1 VLGLISIVFNT
12 EAYSSKFILIT
23 INLSAFSSSSAPSA
37 TFYMSESPLLILV
50 DGHSLAYRSYFA
62 YAKGKD
68 GGLKTSAGI
77 PTSICFGFVKA
88 LVEIINSQKPSSMA
102 IAFDLRQPT
111 FRHEADDNYKADRVE
126 TPEDFIID
134 IQNLY
139 GLLTALNLPTVTAP
153 GYEADDVLGTLAA
166 RASREGYQVKILSGD
181 KDMFQLVNDLDQVS
195 VLYLSS
201 AYAKSGQP
209 GVTEMNE
216 AAVIAKMEITATQI
230 VDYKALCGDKSDSI
244 PGVRGIGDKTAVKLL
259 TQYHDL
265 ESIYAAVDEIPGATG
280 KRLNVGKEDAYHS
293 QYLARIIT
301 DVPLLVELKETKLTG
316 FDFQQV
322 QPLLQTL
329 ELHRFSKD
337 IEKLQEIFGGAAVPP
352 QIGSDSQ
359 EAVSSIITNSD
370 SEDLWF
376 FSAEDTEQY
385 QLSRKCP
392 IRSQIIDTE
401 AKLQA
406 LIANLKQYQDP
417 KHPVA
422 WDTETT
428 DLEPRNAKLVGIG
441 CCWGAEPD
449 SIAYIP
455 IGHTHGDNLDLE
467 LVLNNLRSI
476 LESAEYPKVL
486 QNAKFDRLVFKNQGI
501 NLAGVVFDT
510 MLASY
515 VLNPD
520 SSHNLTDLSSRYL
533 GIVPQSYSELVPK
546 GQSIADLNIHT
557 VAEYCGMDVW
567 GTYRLHHILKAELAE
582 SPRLLTL
589 LQDIE
594 QPLEPI
600 LAAMEDRGIRIDAE
614 YLDTLSD
621 VLAKDLA
628 KIEEQTYALAGEKF
642 NLGSPKQLAQ
652 ILFEKL
658 GLDTKNIRQTKSG
671 YSTDVNTLEKLQ
683 GKHEVV
689 DLILQHRTFSKLK
702 STYVDALPLLIHP
715 QTGRVHTD
723 FNQAVTSTGR
733 LSSSNPN
740 LQNIPIRTEFS
751 RQIRRAF
758 IPAEGCLLAAAD
770 YSQIELRIL
779 AHLSQEPVLITAYK
793 QNQDIHTVTA
803 QLLFEND
810 PVTSEQRRLGKII
823 NFGVIYGMGAA
834 KFGREVGIKASEGK
848 IFIEKF
854 YQRYP
859 GIFDYLERVKRE
871 AIALGYVETVCGR
884 RRYFKFE
891 SGRLRGLK
899 GSDPNE
905 INLDDLGNLGQIDAG
920 HLRAAA
926 NAPIQGSSADIIKLA
941 MIQVEK
947 LLENYQAKM
956 LLQVHD
962 ELVLEIPLDEWEGL
976 KPKIQTTMQ
985 NAIDLS
991 VPMVAEIGSGKN
1003 WMEAK

>member
-1 VLGLISIVFNT
+1 
-12 EAYSSKFILIT
+12 
-23 INLSAFSSSSAPSA
+23 
-37 TFYMSESPLLILV
+37 MSPTPLLILV
-50 DGHSLAYRSYFA
+50 DGHSLAYRSYYA
-62 YAKGKD
+62 YAKSKS
-68 GGLKTSAGI
+68 GGLMTSAGV

-88 LVEIINSQKPSSMA
+88 LVEIINSQKPDSMA

-126 TPEDFIID
+126 TPEDFTID

-139 GLLTALNLPTVTAP
+139 LLLTALNLPTITAP
-153 GYEADDVLGTLAA
+153 GYEADDILGTLAGRGS
-166 RASREGYQVKILSGD
+166 RAGYQVKILSGD
-181 KDMFQLVNDLDQVS
+181 KDMFQLVNDRDRVS

-201 AYAKSGQP
+201 AYSPGGQP
-209 GVTEMNE
+209 GTTEMNE
-216 AAVIAKMEITATQI
+216 QGVIDKMGVRANQI
-230 VDYKALCGDKSDSI
+230 IDYKALCGDKSDSI

-259 TQYHDL
+259 TEYQDL
-265 ESIYAAVDEIPGATG
+265 KTVYDRVDEILGATG
-280 KRLNVGKEDAYHS
+280 KKLVAGKEDADHS

-301 DVPLLVELKETKLTG
+301 DVPLELELQETKLTG
-316 FDFQQV
+316 FDFGQV

-329 ELHRFSKD
+329 ELHRFNKD
-337 IEKLQEIFGGAAVPP
+337 IEKLHEAFGGVTLPETKH
-352 QIGSDSQ
+352 DSQ
-359 EAVSSIITNSD
+359 EPVSLVTPD
-370 SEDLWF
+370 DESEELWF
-376 FSAEDTEQY
+376 FSAADTEKF
-385 QLSRKCP
+385 QLSRVCLIQP
-392 IRSQIIDTE
+392 QIIDSL

-406 LIANLKQYQDP
+406 LIITLGQHLDP
-417 KHPVA
+417 EHPVS

-428 DLEPRNAKLVGIG
+428 DLEPRNAELVGIG
-441 CCWGAEPD
+441 CCWGEETD
-449 SIAYIP
+449 SMAYIP
-455 IGHTHGDNLDLE
+455 IGHKSGDNLELE
-467 LVLNNLRSI
+467 LVLESLRSI
-476 LESAEYPKVL
+476 LEDSTYPKVL

-501 NLAGVVFDT
+501 NLQGVVFDT

-533 GIVPQSYSELVPK
+533 GIIPQSYTELVVK
-546 GQSIADLNIHT
+546 GQTIANISIPL

-567 GTYRLHHILKAELAE
+567 GTYRLHSLLKAELAAA
-582 SPRLLTL
+582 PKLLAL

-600 LAAMEDRGIRIDAE
+600 LADMEDRGINIDAE
-614 YLDTLSD
+614 YLQTLS
-621 VLAKDLA
+621 VILAKDLDR
-628 KIEEQTYALAGEKF
+628 IEAETYELAGEKF

-658 GLDTKNIRQTKSG
+658 ELDTKGIRQTKSG

-702 STYVDALPLLIHP
+702 STYVDALPALIHP
-715 QTGRVHTD
+715 KTGRVHTD

-733 LSSSNPN
+733 LSSSHPN

-758 IPAEGCLLAAAD
+758 IPAPGWILAAVD

-779 AHLSQEPVLITAYK
+779 AHLSQEPVLITAYN
-793 QNQDIHTVTA
+793 QNEDIHTVTA
-803 QLLFEND
+803 KLLFESD
-810 PVTSEQRRLGKII
+810 TISSEQRRMGKII
-823 NFGVIYGMGAA
+823 NFGVVYGMGAA
-834 KFGREVGIKASEGK
+834 KFARETGIKTSEAK

-854 YQRYP
+854 YDRYP

-891 SGRLRGLK
+891 SGKLRGLK
-899 GSDPNE
+899 GSDPHQ
-905 INLDDLGNLGQIDAG
+905 INLDDLGNLGMLDAG

-941 MIQVEK
+941 MISIDK
-947 LLENYQAKM
+947 LLEQYQAKM

-962 ELVLEIPLDEWEGL
+962 ELVLEIPKDEWEEL
-976 KPKIQTTMQ
+976 QPKIKATME
-985 NAIDLS
+985 NAIALS
-991 VPMVAEIGSGKN
+991 VPMVAEIGSGAN
-1003 WMEAK
+1003 WMDAK

>member
-1 VLGLISIVFNT
+1 
-12 EAYSSKFILIT
+12 
-23 INLSAFSSSSAPSA
+23 
-37 TFYMSESPLLILV
+37 MSPTPLLILV
-50 DGHSLAYRSYFA
+50 DGHSLAYRSYYA
-62 YAKGKD
+62 YAKSKS
-68 GGLKTSAGI
+68 GGLMTSAGV

-88 LVEIINSQKPSSMA
+88 LVEIINSQKPDSMA

-126 TPEDFIID
+126 TPEDFTID

-139 GLLTALNLPTVTAP
+139 LLLTALNLPTITAP
-153 GYEADDVLGTLAA
+153 GFEADDILGTLAGRGS
-166 RASREGYQVKILSGD
+166 RAGYQVKILSGD
-181 KDMFQLVNDLDQVS
+181 KDMFQLVNDRDRVS

-201 AYAKSGQP
+201 AYSPGGQP
-209 GVTEMNE
+209 GTTEMNE
-216 AAVIAKMEITATQI
+216 QGVIDKMGVRANQI
-230 VDYKALCGDKSDSI
+230 IDYKALCGDKSDSI

-259 TQYHDL
+259 TEYQDL
-265 ESIYAAVDEIPGATG
+265 KTVYDRVDEIPGATG
-280 KRLNVGKEDAYHS
+280 KKLVAGKEDADHS

-301 DVPLLVELKETKLTG
+301 DVPLELELKETKLTG
-316 FDFQQV
+316 FDFGQV

-329 ELHRFSKD
+329 ELHRFNKD
-337 IEKLQEIFGGAAVPP
+337 IEKLHEAFGGVTIPDVIP
-352 QIGSDSQ
+352 DSQ
-359 EAVSSIITNSD
+359 EAVSLIAPD
-370 SEDLWF
+370 DESEELWF
-376 FSAEDTEQY
+376 FSAADTEKF
-385 QLSRKCP
+385 QLSRICP
-392 IRSQIIDTE
+392 IQPKIIDSL

-406 LIANLKQYQDP
+406 LIIILQHHTDP
-417 KHPVA
+417 NHPVS

-441 CCWGAEPD
+441 CCWGAETD
-449 SIAYIP
+449 SMAYIP
-455 IGHTHGDNLDLE
+455 IGHEFGDNLGLE
-467 LVLNNLRSI
+467 LVLENLRSI
-476 LESAEYPKVL
+476 LESATYPKVL

-501 NLAGVVFDT
+501 NLQGVVFDT

-533 GIVPQSYSELVPK
+533 GIIPQSYTELVAK
-546 GQSIADLNIHT
+546 GQTIANISIPL

-567 GTYRLHHILKAELAE
+567 GTYRLHDLLKAELAAA
-582 SPRLLTL
+582 PKLLAL

-600 LAAMEDRGIRIDAE
+600 LAAMEDRGINIDAE
-614 YLDTLSD
+614 YLQTLS
-621 VLAKDLA
+621 VILAKDLDR
-628 KIEEQTYALAGEKF
+628 IEEETYALAGEKF

-658 GLDTKNIRQTKSG
+658 ELDTKGIRQTKSG

-702 STYVDALPLLIHP
+702 STYVDALPALIHP
-715 QTGRVHTD
+715 KTGRVHTD

-758 IPAEGCLLAAAD
+758 IPAPGWILAAVD

-779 AHLSQEPVLITAYK
+779 AHLSQEPVLITAYN
-793 QNQDIHTVTA
+793 QNEDIHSVTA
-803 QLLFEND
+803 KLLFETD
-810 PVTSEQRRLGKII
+810 TVTSEQRRMGKII
-823 NFGVIYGMGAA
+823 NFGVVYGMGAA
-834 KFGREVGIKASEGK
+834 KFARETGIKTSEAK

-854 YQRYP
+854 YDRYP

-891 SGRLRGLK
+891 SGKLRGLK
-899 GSDPNE
+899 GSDPNS
-905 INLDDLGNLGQIDAG
+905 INLDDLGNLGMLDAG

-941 MIQVEK
+941 MISIDR
-947 LLENYQAKM
+947 LLEPYQAKM

-962 ELVLEIPLDEWEGL
+962 ELVLEIPKDEWEEL
-976 KPKIQTTMQ
+976 QPKIKTTMES
-985 NAIDLS
+985 AIDLS
-991 VPMVAEIGSGKN
+991 VPMVAETGSGDN
-1003 WMEAK
+1003 WMDAK

>member
-1 VLGLISIVFNT
+1 
-12 EAYSSKFILIT
+12 
-23 INLSAFSSSSAPSA
+23 
-37 TFYMSESPLLILV
+37 MSQSPLLILV

-68 GGLKTSAGI
+68 GGLKTSGGI

-88 LVEIINSQKPSSMA
+88 LVETIESQKPDSLA
-102 IAFDLRQPT
+102 IAFDLRAPT
-111 FRHEADDNYKADRVE
+111 FRHDADANYKADRVE

-134 IQNLY
+134 IENLY
-139 GLLTALNLPTVTAP
+139 LLLTALNLPTVTAE
-153 GYEADDVLGTLAA
+153 GFEADDVLGTLAKK
-166 RASREGYQVKILSGD
+166 ASRAGYQVKILSGD
-181 KDMFQLVNDLDQVS
+181 KDMFQLVNDRDRVS

-201 AYAKSGQP
+201 VYAKAGQA
-209 GVTEMNE
+209 GVIEMNE
-216 AAVIAKMEITATQI
+216 RGVVEKMGVTAAQI
-230 VDYKALCGDKSDSI
+230 IDYKALCGDKSDSI

-259 TQYHDL
+259 TEYQTL
-265 ESIYAAVDEIPGATG
+265 ENIYLAVDEIPGATG
-280 KRLNVGKEDAYHS
+280 NKLRAGKEDADHS

-301 DVPLLVELKETKLTG
+301 DVPLTVELRETKLTG
-316 FDFQQV
+316 FEFDRV
-322 QPLLQTL
+322 EPLLQTL
-329 ELHRFSKD
+329 ELHRFKKD
-337 IEKLQEIFGGAAVPP
+337 VEKLQATFGGVVVQLDIEP
-352 QIGSDSQ
+352 DSQ
-359 EAVSSIITNSD
+359 EPVVSEINVASNE

-376 FSAEDTEQY
+376 FSAEETEKF
-385 QLSRKCP
+385 QLSRQCP
-392 IRSQIIDTE
+392 IQPQIIDSP
-401 AKLQA
+401 AKLQT
-406 LIANLKQYQDP
+406 LITILKQHTNPDR
-417 KHPVA
+417 PVA

-441 CCWGAEPD
+441 CCWGAETD
-449 SIAYIP
+449 RMAYIP
-455 IGHTHGDNLDLE
+455 IGHDRGDNLDLD
-467 LVLNNLRSI
+467 LVLQNLREI
-476 LESAEYPKVL
+476 LESAAYPKVL

-501 NLAGVVFDT
+501 HLAGVVFDT

-520 SSHNLTDLSSRYL
+520 NSHNLTDLSSRYL
-533 GIVPQSYSELVPK
+533 SIIPQSYDDLVPK
-546 GQSIADLNIHT
+546 GKTIANISIPA

-567 GTYRLHHILKAELAE
+567 GTYRLHDLLKAELATA
-582 SPRLLTL
+582 PKLLAL
-589 LQDIE
+589 LQEIE
-594 QPLEPI
+594 LPLEPI
-600 LAAMEDRGIRIDAE
+600 LANMEDRGINIDAE
-614 YLDTLSD
+614 YLKTLSD
-621 VLAKDLA
+621 ILAADLA
-628 KIEEQTYALAGEKF
+628 KIEAQTYALAGEKF
-642 NLGSPKQLAQ
+642 NLGSPKQLGH

-658 GLDTKNIRQTKSG
+658 GLDTKSIRKTQSG

-683 GKHEVV
+683 GKHAVV

-702 STYVDALPLLIHP
+702 STYVDALPALIHP
-715 QTGRVHTD
+715 KTGRVHTD

-758 IPAEGCLLAAAD
+758 IPAPGWLLAAVD

-793 QNQDIHTVTA
+793 QNEDIHTVTA
-803 QLLFEND
+803 KLLFESD
-810 PVTSEQRRLGKII
+810 TVTSEQRRMGKII
-823 NFGVIYGMGAA
+823 NFGVVYGMGAA
-834 KFGREVGIKASEGK
+834 KFGRETGVKTSEAK

-871 AIALGYVETVCGR
+871 AIAQGYVETVCGR

-899 GSDPNE
+899 GSDPNS
-905 INLDDLGNLGQIDAG
+905 IDLDNLGNLGQLDAG

-941 MIQVEK
+941 MIKIDK
-947 LLENYQAKM
+947 LLEQYQAKM

-962 ELVLEIPLDEWEGL
+962 ELVLEIPQDEWEEL
-976 KPKIQTTMQ
+976 QPKIKATMES
-985 NAIDLS
+985 AINLS
-991 VPMVAEIGSGKN
+991 VPMVAEVGVGAN

>member
-1 VLGLISIVFNT
+1 
-12 EAYSSKFILIT
+12 
-23 INLSAFSSSSAPSA
+23 
-37 TFYMSESPLLILV
+37 MSPTPLLILV
-50 DGHSLAYRSYFA
+50 DGHSLAYRSYYA
-62 YAKGKD
+62 YAKSKS
-68 GGLKTSAGI
+68 GGLMTSAGV

-88 LVEIINSQKPSSMA
+88 LVEIINSQKPDSMA

-126 TPEDFIID
+126 TPEDFTID

-139 GLLTALNLPTVTAP
+139 LLLTALNLPTITAP
-153 GYEADDVLGTLAA
+153 GFEADDILGTLAGRGS
-166 RASREGYQVKILSGD
+166 RAGYQVKILSGD
-181 KDMFQLVNDLDQVS
+181 KDMFQLVNDRDRVS

-201 AYAKSGQP
+201 AYSPGGQP
-209 GVTEMNE
+209 GTTEMNE
-216 AAVIAKMEITATQI
+216 QGVIDKMGVRANQI
-230 VDYKALCGDKSDSI
+230 IDYKALCGDKSDSI

-259 TQYHDL
+259 IEYQDL
-265 ESIYAAVDEIPGATG
+265 KTVYDRVDEIPGATG
-280 KRLNVGKEDAYHS
+280 KRLVAGKEDADHS

-301 DVPLLVELKETKLTG
+301 DVPLELELKETKLTG
-316 FDFQQV
+316 FDFGQV
-322 QPLLQTL
+322 QPLLQRL
-329 ELHRFSKD
+329 ELHRFNKD
-337 IEKLQEIFGGAAVPP
+337 IEKLHEAFGGVTISDVIP
-352 QIGSDSQ
+352 DSQ
-359 EAVSSIITNSD
+359 EAVSLIAPD
-370 SEDLWF
+370 DESEELWF
-376 FSAEDTEQY
+376 FSAADTEKF
-385 QLSRKCP
+385 QLSRICP
-392 IRSQIIDTE
+392 IQPKIIDSL

-406 LIANLKQYQDP
+406 LIIILQHHTDP
-417 KHPVA
+417 NHPVS

-441 CCWGAEPD
+441 CCWGAETD
-449 SIAYIP
+449 SMAYIP
-455 IGHTHGDNLDLE
+455 IGHEFGDNLELE
-467 LVLNNLRSI
+467 LVLGNLRSI
-476 LESAEYPKVL
+476 LESQTYPKVL
-486 QNAKFDRLVFKNQGI
+486 QNAKFDRLVFKHQGI
-501 NLAGVVFDT
+501 NLQGVVFDT

-533 GIVPQSYSELVPK
+533 GIVPQSYTELVAK
-546 GQSIADLNIHT
+546 GQTIANISIPL

-567 GTYRLHHILKAELAE
+567 GTYRLHDLLKAELAAA
-582 SPRLLTL
+582 PKLLAL

-600 LAAMEDRGIRIDAE
+600 LAKMEDRGINIDAE
-614 YLDTLSD
+614 YLQTLS
-621 VLAKDLA
+621 VILAKDLDR
-628 KIEEQTYALAGEKF
+628 IEEETYALAGEKF

-658 GLDTKNIRQTKSG
+658 ELDTKGIRQTKSG

-702 STYVDALPLLIHP
+702 STYVDALPALIHP
-715 QTGRVHTD
+715 ETGRVHTD
-723 FNQAVTSTGR
+723 FNQAVTVTGR

-758 IPAEGCLLAAAD
+758 IPAPGWILAAVD

-779 AHLSQEPVLITAYK
+779 AHLSQEPVLITAYN
-793 QNQDIHTVTA
+793 QNEDIHSVTA
-803 QLLFEND
+803 KLLFETD
-810 PVTSEQRRLGKII
+810 TVTSEQRRMGKII
-823 NFGVIYGMGAA
+823 NFGVVYGMGAA
-834 KFGREVGIKASEGK
+834 KFARETGIKTSEAK
-848 IFIEKF
+848 IFIDKF
-854 YQRYP
+854 YDRYP

-891 SGRLRGLK
+891 SGKLRGLK
-899 GSDPNE
+899 GSDPNQ
-905 INLDDLGNLGQIDAG
+905 INLDDIGNLGMLDAG

-941 MIQVEK
+941 MIKIDK
-947 LLENYQAKM
+947 LLEQYQAKM

-962 ELVLEIPLDEWEGL
+962 ELVLEIPQDEWEEL
-976 KPKIQTTMQ
+976 QPKIKATMEGS
-985 NAIDLS
+985 IELS
-991 VPMVAEIGSGKN
+991 VPMVAEIGSGAN
-1003 WMEAK
+1003 WMDAK

>member
-1 VLGLISIVFNT
+1 
-12 EAYSSKFILIT
+12 
-23 INLSAFSSSSAPSA
+23 
-37 TFYMSESPLLILV
+37 MSQSPLLILV

-68 GGLKTSAGI
+68 GGLKTSGGI

-88 LVEIINSQKPSSMA
+88 LVEIIHSQQPDSLA
-102 IAFDLRQPT
+102 IAFDLRAPT
-111 FRHEADDNYKADRVE
+111 FRHEADDNYKADRAE

-139 GLLTALNLPTVTAP
+139 QLLTALNLPTVTAV
-153 GYEADDVLGTLAA
+153 GFEADDVLGTLAA
-166 RASREGYQVKILSGD
+166 KASQSGYQVKILSGD
-181 KDMFQLVNDLDQVS
+181 KDMFQLVNDRDRVS

-201 AYAKSGQP
+201 VYAKTGQA
-209 GVTEMNE
+209 GTIEMNE
-216 AAVIAKMEITATQI
+216 QGVIEKMGVTAAQI

-259 TQYHDL
+259 TEYQTL
-265 ESIYAAVDEIPGATG
+265 EGVYLAVEEIPGATG
-280 KRLNVGKEDAYHS
+280 NKLRQGKEDAYHS

-301 DVPLLVELKETKLTG
+301 DVPLEVELIETKLTG
-316 FDFQQV
+316 FDFDRV
-322 QPLLQTL
+322 EPLLQTL
-329 ELHRFSKD
+329 ELHRFKKD
-337 IEKLQEIFGGAAVPP
+337 IEKLQATFGGIVQPD
-352 QIGSDSQ
+352 GERDSQ
-359 EAVSSIITNSD
+359 ESIVVDPLQTGD
-370 SEDLWF
+370 EHADLWF
-376 FSAEDTEQY
+376 FSAEDTEKFK
-385 QLSRKCP
+385 LSRQCP
-392 IRSQIIDTE
+392 IQPQIIDSL
-401 AKLQA
+401 AKLQD
-406 LIANLKQYQDP
+406 LITTLKQYTNPDQ
-417 KHPVA
+417 PVA

-428 DLEPRNAKLVGIG
+428 DLEPRNAQLVGIG
-441 CCWGAEPD
+441 CCWGAEID
-449 SIAYIP
+449 RIAYIP
-455 IGHTHGDNLDLE
+455 LGHEQGDNLDLD
-467 LVLNNLRSI
+467 LVLDHLRPI
-476 LESAEYPKVL
+476 LEAADYPKVL

-501 NLAGVVFDT
+501 HLAGVVFDT

-533 GIVPQSYSELVPK
+533 GIVPQSYSDLVPK
-546 GQSIADLNIHT
+546 GKSIADLNIT
-557 VAEYCGMDVW
+557 LVAEYCGMDVW
-567 GTYRLHHILKAELAE
+567 GTYRLHNLLKAELTAA
-582 SPRLLTL
+582 PKLLAL
-589 LQDIE
+589 LQNIE

-614 YLDTLSD
+614 YLQKLSHI
-621 VLAKDLA
+621 LATDLA
-628 KIEEQTYALAGEKF
+628 KIETQTYLLAGETF
-642 NLGSPKQLAQ
+642 NLGSTKQLAH

-658 GLDTKNIRQTKSG
+658 GLDTKSIRQTKSG

-702 STYVDALPLLIHP
+702 STYVDALPALIHP

-751 RQIRRAF
+751 RQIRKAF
-758 IPAEGCLLAAAD
+758 IPAEGWLLAAAD

-779 AHLSQEPVLITAYK
+779 AHLSQEPVLINAYQ

-803 QLLFEND
+803 QLLFETD
-810 PVTSEQRRLGKII
+810 TITSEQRRLGKVI

-834 KFGREVGIKASEGK
+834 KFGREAGVKASEGK
-848 IFIEKF
+848 VFIDKF

-871 AIALGYVETVCGR
+871 AIAQGYVETVCGR

-899 GSDPNE
+899 GKDPSE
-905 INLDDLGNLGQIDAG
+905 INLDDLGNLGQLDAG

-941 MIQVEK
+941 MIQVDR
-947 LLENYQAKM
+947 LLAQYQAKM

-962 ELVLEIPLDEWEGL
+962 ELVLEIPLDEWAEL
-976 KPKIQTTMQ
+976 KPKIQLAMQ
-985 NAIDLS
+985 TAIDLS
-991 VPMVAEIGSGKN
+991 VPMVAEIGSGAN

>member
-1 VLGLISIVFNT
+1 
-12 EAYSSKFILIT
+12 
-23 INLSAFSSSSAPSA
+23 
-37 TFYMSESPLLILV
+37 MSQFPLLILV
-50 DGHSLAYRSYFA
+50 DGHSLAYRSYYA

-68 GGLKTSAGI
+68 GGLKTSGGI

-88 LVEIINSQKPSSMA
+88 LVEIINSQKPDSLA
-102 IAFDLRQPT
+102 IAFDLRAPT
-111 FRHEADDNYKADRVE
+111 FRHDADDNYKADRVE
-126 TPEDFIID
+126 TPEDFMID

-139 GLLTALNLPTVTAP
+139 ELLAALNLPIVTAE
-153 GYEADDVLGTLAA
+153 GFEADDVLGTLADRGSQA
-166 RASREGYQVKILSGD
+166 GYQVKILSGD
-181 KDMFQLVNDLDQVS
+181 KDMFQLVNDPDRVS

-201 AYAKSGQP
+201 VYAKTGQA
-209 GVTEMNE
+209 GVIEMNE
-216 AAVIAKMEITATQI
+216 QGVIEKMGVTAAQI
-230 VDYKALCGDKSDSI
+230 VDYKALCGDKSDCI

-259 TQYHDL
+259 NQYQNL
-265 ESIYAAVDEIPGATG
+265 ANIYLAVDEIPGATG
-280 KRLNVGKEDAYHS
+280 NKLKQGKADAEHS

-301 DVPLLVELKETKLTG
+301 DVPLAVELSETKLTG
-316 FDFQQV
+316 FNFDRV
-322 QPLLQTL
+322 EPLLQAL
-329 ELHRFSKD
+329 ELHRFKKD
-337 IEKLQEIFGGAAVPP
+337 IEQLQATFGGKIEPIVEHDSHEP
-352 QIGSDSQ
+352 IGSVVD
-359 EAVSSIITNSD
+359 ITGD
-370 SEDLWF
+370 ESEDLWF
-376 FSAEDTEQY
+376 FSAEDTEKF
-385 QLSRKCP
+385 QLIRQCP
-392 IRSQIIDTE
+392 IQPQMIDSL

-406 LIANLKQYQDP
+406 LVVTLKQYQDP
-417 KHPVA
+417 NHPVA

-441 CCWGAEPD
+441 CCWGAEID
-449 SIAYIP
+449 RMAYIP
-455 IGHTHGDNLDLE
+455 IGHGQGNNLDLD
-467 LVLNNLRSI
+467 LVWDNLRPI
-476 LESAEYPKVL
+476 LESTDYPKVL

-501 NLAGVVFDT
+501 HLAGVVFDT

-520 SSHNLTDLSSRYL
+520 SSHNLTDLSARYL

-546 GQSIADLNIHT
+546 GQSIADLNISV

-567 GTYRLHHILKAELAE
+567 GTYRLHDLLKAELAAA
-582 SPRLLTL
+582 PKLLAL
-589 LQDIE
+589 LQNIE

-600 LAAMEDRGIRIDAE
+600 LAAMEDRGIKIDAE
-614 YLDTLSD
+614 YLQKLSHI
-621 VLAKDLA
+621 LAGDLA
-628 KIEEQTYALAGEKF
+628 DIEEQTYIIAGEKF
-642 NLGSPKQLAQ
+642 NLGSPKQLAH
-652 ILFEKL
+652 ILFDKL

-671 YSTDVNTLEKLQ
+671 YSTDVTTLEKLQ

-702 STYVDALPLLIHP
+702 STYVDALPALIHP

-751 RQIRRAF
+751 RQIRKAF
-758 IPAEGCLLAAAD
+758 IPDAGWLLAAAD

-803 QLLFEND
+803 QLLFETD
-810 PVTSEQRRLGKII
+810 TVTSEQRRLGKII

-834 KFGREVGIKASEGK
+834 KFGREAGVKASEGK
-848 IFIEKF
+848 IFIDKF

-871 AIALGYVETVCGR
+871 AIAQGYVETVCGR

-891 SGRLRGLK
+891 SGRLRSLK
-899 GSDPNE
+899 GSNPSE

-941 MIQVEK
+941 MIQVDK
-947 LLENYQAKM
+947 LLAKYQAKM

-962 ELVLEIPLDEWEGL
+962 ELVLEIPLDEWEEL
-976 KPKIQTTMQ
+976 QPKIRSVMQ

-991 VPMVAEIGSGKN
+991 VPMVVEIGSGPN

>member
-1 VLGLISIVFNT
+1 
-12 EAYSSKFILIT
+12 
-23 INLSAFSSSSAPSA
+23 
-37 TFYMSESPLLILV
+37 MSPTPLLILV
-50 DGHSLAYRSYFA
+50 DGHSLAYRSYYA
-62 YAKGKD
+62 YAKSKS
-68 GGLKTSAGI
+68 GGLMTSAGV

-88 LVEIINSQKPSSMA
+88 LVEIINSQKPDSMA

-126 TPEDFIID
+126 TPEDFTID

-139 GLLTALNLPTVTAP
+139 LLLTALNLPTITAP
-153 GYEADDVLGTLAA
+153 GFEADDILGTLAGRGS
-166 RASREGYQVKILSGD
+166 RAGYRVKILSGD
-181 KDMFQLVNDLDQVS
+181 KDMFQLVNDLDRVS

-201 AYAKSGQP
+201 AYSPGGQP
-209 GVTEMNE
+209 GTTEMNE
-216 AAVIAKMEITATQI
+216 QGVIDKMGVRANQI
-230 VDYKALCGDKSDSI
+230 IDYKALCGDKSDSI

-259 TQYHDL
+259 TEYQDL
-265 ESIYAAVDEIPGATG
+265 KTVYDRVDEIPGATG
-280 KRLNVGKEDAYHS
+280 KRLVAGKEDADHS

-301 DVPLLVELKETKLTG
+301 DVPLELELTATKLTG
-316 FDFQQV
+316 FDFGQV

-329 ELHRFSKD
+329 ELHRFNKD
-337 IEKLQEIFGGAAVPP
+337 IEKLHEAFGGVTIPDVIP
-352 QIGSDSQ
+352 DSQ
-359 EAVSSIITNSD
+359 EAVSLIAPD
-370 SEDLWF
+370 DESEELWF
-376 FSAEDTEQY
+376 FSAADTEKF
-385 QLSRKCP
+385 QLSQICP
-392 IRSQIIDTE
+392 IQPKIIDSL

-406 LIANLKQYQDP
+406 LMIILQHHTDP
-417 KHPVA
+417 NHPVA

-428 DLEPRNAKLVGIG
+428 DLEPRNAELVGIG
-441 CCWGAEPD
+441 CCWGADTD
-449 SIAYIP
+449 SMAYIP
-455 IGHTHGDNLDLE
+455 IGHEFGDNLELE
-467 LVLNNLRSI
+467 LVLDNLRSI
-476 LESAEYPKVL
+476 LEDPTYPKVL

-501 NLAGVVFDT
+501 KLQGVVFDT

-533 GIVPQSYSELVPK
+533 GIVPQSYTELVAK
-546 GQSIADLNIHT
+546 GQTIANISIPL

-567 GTYRLHHILKAELAE
+567 GTYRLHSLLKAELAAA
-582 SPRLLTL
+582 PKLLAL
-589 LQDIE
+589 LQEIE
-594 QPLEPI
+594 LPLEPI
-600 LAAMEDRGIRIDAE
+600 LADMEDRGINIDAE
-614 YLDTLSD
+614 YLQTLS
-621 VLAKDLA
+621 VILAEDLA
-628 KIEEQTYALAGEKF
+628 KIEAQTYILAGEKF

-658 GLDTKNIRQTKSG
+658 ELDTKGIRQTKSG

-702 STYVDALPLLIHP
+702 STYVDALPALIHP
-715 QTGRVHTD
+715 KTGRVHTD

-733 LSSSNPN
+733 LSSSHPN

-758 IPAEGCLLAAAD
+758 IPAPGWILAAVD

-779 AHLSQEPVLITAYK
+779 AHLSQEPVLITAYN
-793 QNQDIHTVTA
+793 QNEDIHTVTA
-803 QLLFEND
+803 KLLFESD
-810 PVTSEQRRLGKII
+810 TITSEQRRMGKII
-823 NFGVIYGMGAA
+823 NFGVVYGMGAA
-834 KFGREVGIKASEGK
+834 KFGRETGMKTSEAK

-854 YQRYP
+854 YDRYP

-891 SGRLRGLK
+891 SGKLRGLK
-899 GSDPNE
+899 GSDPNQ
-905 INLDDLGNLGQIDAG
+905 INLDDLGNLGVLDAG

-941 MIQVEK
+941 MISIDQ
-947 LLENYQAKM
+947 LLQPYQAKM

-962 ELVLEIPLDEWEGL
+962 ELVLEIPQDEWEEL
-976 KPKIQTTMQ
+976 QPKIKATME

-991 VPMVAEIGSGKN
+991 VPMVAEIGSGAN

>member
-1 VLGLISIVFNT
+1 
-12 EAYSSKFILIT
+12 
-23 INLSAFSSSSAPSA
+23 
-37 TFYMSESPLLILV
+37 MSQTPLLILV
-50 DGHSLAYRSYFA
+50 DGHSLAYRSYYA
-62 YAKGKD
+62 YAKSKS
-68 GGLKTSAGI
+68 GGLMTSAGV

-88 LVEIINSQKPSSMA
+88 LVEIINSQKPDSMA

-126 TPEDFIID
+126 TPEDFTID

-139 GLLTALNLPTVTAP
+139 LLLTALNLPTITAP
-153 GYEADDVLGTLAA
+153 GFEADDILGTLAGRGS
-166 RASREGYQVKILSGD
+166 RAGYQVKILSGD
-181 KDMFQLVNDLDQVS
+181 KDMFQLVNDIDRVS

-201 AYAKSGQP
+201 AYSPGGQP
-209 GVTEMNE
+209 GTTEMNE
-216 AAVIAKMEITATQI
+216 QGVIDKMGVRANQI
-230 VDYKALCGDKSDSI
+230 IDYKALCGDKSDSI

-259 TQYHDL
+259 TEYQDL
-265 ESIYAAVDEIPGATG
+265 KTVYDRVDEILGATG
-280 KRLNVGKEDAYHS
+280 KRLVAGKEDADHS

-301 DVPLLVELKETKLTG
+301 DVPLELELKSTKLTG
-316 FDFQQV
+316 FDFGQV

-329 ELHRFSKD
+329 ELHRFNKD
-337 IEKLQEIFGGAAVPP
+337 IEKLHEAFGGVTIPDVIP
-352 QIGSDSQ
+352 DSQ
-359 EAVSSIITNSD
+359 ESVSLIAPD
-370 SEDLWF
+370 DGSEDLWF
-376 FSAEDTEQY
+376 FSVEDTDKF
-385 QLSRKCP
+385 QLSRLCP
-392 IRSQIIDTE
+392 IQPKIIDSL

-406 LIANLKQYQDP
+406 LMIILQHHTDP
-417 KHPVA
+417 NHPVS

-441 CCWGAEPD
+441 CCWGEETD
-449 SIAYIP
+449 SMAYIP
-455 IGHTHGDNLDLE
+455 IGHEFGDNLELE
-467 LVLNNLRSI
+467 LVLDNLRSI
-476 LESAEYPKVL
+476 LESPTYPKVL

-501 NLAGVVFDT
+501 NLHGVVFDT

-533 GIVPQSYSELVPK
+533 GIIPQSYTELVAK
-546 GQSIADLNIHT
+546 GQTIANISIPL

-567 GTYRLHHILKAELAE
+567 GTYRLHSLLKAELAAA
-582 SPRLLTL
+582 PKLLAL
-589 LQDIE
+589 LQEIE
-594 QPLEPI
+594 LPLEPI
-600 LAAMEDRGIRIDAE
+600 LAEMEDRGINIDAE
-614 YLDTLSD
+614 YLQTLS
-621 VLAKDLA
+621 VILAEDLA
-628 KIEEQTYALAGEKF
+628 KIEAQTYALAGETF

-658 GLDTKNIRQTKSG
+658 ELDTKGIRQTKSG

-702 STYVDALPLLIHP
+702 STYVDALPALIHP
-715 QTGRVHTD
+715 KTGRVHTD
-723 FNQAVTSTGR
+723 FNQAVTVTGR
-733 LSSSNPN
+733 LSSSHPN

-758 IPAEGCLLAAAD
+758 IPAHGWILAAVD

-779 AHLSQEPVLITAYK
+779 AHLSQEPVLITAYN
-793 QNQDIHTVTA
+793 QNEDIHTVTA
-803 QLLFEND
+803 KLLFESD
-810 PVTSEQRRLGKII
+810 TITSEQRRMGKII
-823 NFGVIYGMGAA
+823 NFGVVYGMGAA
-834 KFGREVGIKASEGK
+834 KFGRETGMKTSEAK

-854 YQRYP
+854 YDRYP

-891 SGRLRGLK
+891 SGKLRGLK
-899 GSDPNE
+899 GSDPNQ
-905 INLDDLGNLGQIDAG
+905 INLDDLGNLGVLDAG

-941 MIQVEK
+941 MISIDK
-947 LLENYQAKM
+947 LLQPYQAKM

-962 ELVLEIPLDEWEGL
+962 ELVLEIPQDEWEEL
-976 KPKIQTTMQ
+976 QPKIKATME

-991 VPMVAEIGSGKN
+991 VPMVAEIGSGAN

>member
-1 VLGLISIVFNT
+1 
-12 EAYSSKFILIT
+12 
-23 INLSAFSSSSAPSA
+23 
-37 TFYMSESPLLILV
+37 MSEFPLLILV

-88 LVEIINSQKPSSMA
+88 LVEIINSQKPSAMA

-111 FRHEADDNYKADRVE
+111 FRHEADDNYKADRVD

-139 GLLTALNLPTVTAP
+139 GLLTALNLTTITAI

-166 RASREGYQVKILSGD
+166 KASREGYQVKILSGD
-181 KDMFQLVNDLDQVS
+181 KDMFQLVKDIDRVS

-209 GVTEMNE
+209 SVTEMNE
-216 AAVIAKMEITATQI
+216 AAVIAKMGVTVNQI

-244 PGVRGIGDKTAVKLL
+244 PGVRGIGEKTAVKLL
-259 TQYHDL
+259 TQYYDL
-265 ESIYAAVDEIPGATG
+265 DSIYNSVEQIPGATG
-280 KRLNVGKEDAYHS
+280 KRLNASKEDAYHS

-301 DVPLLVELKETKLTG
+301 DVPLTIELSETNLTG
-316 FDFQQV
+316 FEFDRV
-322 QPLLQTL
+322 QPLLQIL

-337 IEKLQEIFGGAAVPP
+337 IEKLHEAFGGVALPP
-352 QIGSDSQ
+352 EVGSDSQ
-359 EAVSSIITNSD
+359 ELVSSSSIEHNRD
-370 SEDLWF
+370 RQDLWF
-376 FSAEDTEQY
+376 FSAEDTEKY
-385 QLSRKCP
+385 QLSRQCP

-406 LIANLKQYQDP
+406 LIIDLQQYTDPNL
-417 KHPVA
+417 PVA

-441 CCWGAEPD
+441 CCWGAEPE
-449 SIAYIP
+449 SMAYIP
-455 IGHTHGDNLDLE
+455 VGHIHGNNLDLE
-467 LVLNNLRSI
+467 LVLNNLKPI
-476 LESAEYPKVL
+476 LESETYPKVL
-486 QNAKFDRLVFKNQGI
+486 QNAKFDRLVFKHQGI

-520 SSHNLTDLSSRYL
+520 NSHNLTDLSSRYL
-533 GIVPQSYSELVPK
+533 GIVPQSYSDLVPK
-546 GQSIADLNIHT
+546 GQSIADLTIPA

-567 GTYRLHHILKAELAE
+567 GTYRLHALLKAELAAA
-582 SPRLLTL
+582 PKLLAL

-600 LAAMEDRGIRIDAE
+600 LADMEDRGIRIDAE
-614 YLDTLSD
+614 YLQTLSAI
-621 VLAKDLA
+621 LAKDLE
-628 KIEEQTYALAGEKF
+628 KIEAQTYRLAGEKF

-779 AHLSQEPVLITAYK
+779 AHMSQEPVLIEAYK
-793 QNQDIHTVTA
+793 QNRDIHTVTA

-810 PVTSEQRRLGKII
+810 TVTSEQRRLGKII

-899 GSDPNE
+899 GRDPNQIDLE
-905 INLDDLGNLGQIDAG
+905 DLGNLGQIDAG
-920 HLRAAA
+920 NLRAAA

-941 MIQVEK
+941 MIKVEQ
-947 LLENYQAKM
+947 LLEHYQAKM

-962 ELVLEIPLDEWEGL
+962 ELVLEIPVAEWSEL
-976 KPKIQTTMQ
+976 KPKLKTTMQ
-985 NAIDLS
+985 QAIDLS
-991 VPMVAEIGSGKN
+991 VPMVAEIGSGTN

>member
-1 VLGLISIVFNT
+1 
-12 EAYSSKFILIT
+12 
-23 INLSAFSSSSAPSA
+23 
-37 TFYMSESPLLILV
+37 MSPTPLLILV
-50 DGHSLAYRSYFA
+50 DGHSLAYRSYYA
-62 YAKGKD
+62 YAKSKS
-68 GGLKTSAGI
+68 GGLMTSAGV

-88 LVEIINSQKPSSMA
+88 LVEIINSQKPDSMA

-126 TPEDFIID
+126 TPEDFTID

-139 GLLTALNLPTVTAP
+139 LLLTALNLPTITAP
-153 GYEADDVLGTLAA
+153 GFEADDILGTLAGRGS
-166 RASREGYQVKILSGD
+166 RAGYQVKVLSGD
-181 KDMFQLVNDLDQVS
+181 KDMFQLVNDLDRIS
-195 VLYLSS
+195 VLYMTSTFAQSS
-201 AYAKSGQP
+201 PA
-209 GVTEMNE
+209 VVEMNE
-216 AAVIAKMEITATQI
+216 QGVIDKMGVRADQI
-230 VDYKALCGDKSDSI
+230 IDYKALCGDKSDSI

-259 TQYHDL
+259 TEYQDL
-265 ESIYAAVDEIPGATG
+265 KTVYDRVDEILGATG
-280 KRLNVGKEDAYHS
+280 KKLVAGKEDADHS

-301 DVPLLVELKETKLTG
+301 DVPLELELQETKLTG
-316 FDFQQV
+316 FDFGQV

-329 ELHRFSKD
+329 ELHRFNKD
-337 IEKLQEIFGGAAVPP
+337 IEKLHEAFGGVTLPETKH
-352 QIGSDSQ
+352 DSQ
-359 EAVSSIITNSD
+359 EPVSLVTPD
-370 SEDLWF
+370 DESEELWF
-376 FSAEDTEQY
+376 FSAADTDKF
-385 QLSRKCP
+385 QLSRVCP
-392 IRSQIIDTE
+392 IQPQIIDSL

-406 LIANLKQYQDP
+406 LIITLGQHLDP
-417 KHPVA
+417 EHPVS

-441 CCWGAEPD
+441 CCWGAETD
-449 SIAYIP
+449 SMAYIP
-455 IGHTHGDNLDLE
+455 IGHEFGDNLELE
-467 LVLNNLRSI
+467 LVLENLRSI
-476 LESAEYPKVL
+476 LESPTHPKVL

-501 NLAGVVFDT
+501 KLQGVVFDT

-533 GIVPQSYSELVPK
+533 GIIPQSYTELVAK
-546 GQSIADLNIHT
+546 GQTIANISIPL

-567 GTYRLHHILKAELAE
+567 GTYRLHSLLKAELAAA
-582 SPRLLTL
+582 PKLLAL

-594 QPLEPI
+594 LPLEPI
-600 LAAMEDRGIRIDAE
+600 LADMEDRGINIDAE
-614 YLDTLSD
+614 YLQTLS
-621 VLAKDLA
+621 VILAKDLDR
-628 KIEEQTYALAGEKF
+628 IEEETYALAGEKF

-658 GLDTKNIRQTKSG
+658 ELDTKGIRQTKSG

-702 STYVDALPLLIHP
+702 STYVDALPALIHSK
-715 QTGRVHTD
+715 TGRVHTD
-723 FNQAVTSTGR
+723 FNQAVTVTGR

-758 IPAEGCLLAAAD
+758 IPAPGWILAAVD

-779 AHLSQEPVLITAYK
+779 AHLSQEPVLITAYN
-793 QNQDIHTVTA
+793 QNEDIHTVTA
-803 QLLFEND
+803 KLLFESD
-810 PVTSEQRRLGKII
+810 TISSEQRRMGKII
-823 NFGVIYGMGAA
+823 NFGVVYGMGAA
-834 KFGREVGIKASEGK
+834 KFARETGIKTSEAK
-848 IFIEKF
+848 TFIEKF
-854 YQRYP
+854 YDRYP

-891 SGRLRGLK
+891 SGKLRGLK
-899 GSDPNE
+899 GSDPNQ
-905 INLDDLGNLGQIDAG
+905 INLDDLGNLGMIDAG

-941 MIQVEK
+941 MISINQ
-947 LLENYQAKM
+947 LLEPYQAKM

-962 ELVLEIPLDEWEGL
+962 ELVLEIPKDEWEEL
-976 KPKIQTTMQ
+976 QPKIKATMES
-985 NAIDLS
+985 AIDLS
-991 VPMVAEIGSGKN
+991 VPMVAEIGSGAN
-1003 WMEAK
+1003 WMDAK

>member
-1 VLGLISIVFNT
+1 
-12 EAYSSKFILIT
+12 
-23 INLSAFSSSSAPSA
+23 
-37 TFYMSESPLLILV
+37 M
-50 DGHSLAYRSYFA
+50 AYRSYYA

-68 GGLKTSAGI
+68 GGLKTSAGV

-88 LVEIINSQKPSSMA
+88 LIEMINSQKPDAVA

-126 TPEDFIID
+126 TPADFTID
-134 IQNLY
+134 IENLY
-139 GLLTALNLPTVTAP
+139 GLLTALNLPIITAP
-153 GYEADDVLGTLAA
+153 GFEADDILGTLATSGSA
-166 RASREGYQVKILSGD
+166 AGYQVKILSGD
-181 KDMFQLVNDLDQVS
+181 KDIFQLVSDADRTS

-201 AYAKSGQP
+201 VYAKSGQP
-209 GVTEMNE
+209 SMVEMNE
-216 AAVIAKMEITATQI
+216 QGVMEKMKVTPVQI
-230 VDYKALCGDKSDSI
+230 VDYKALCGDTSDSI

-259 TQYHDL
+259 TEYRDL
-265 ESIYAAVDEIPGATG
+265 DGVYAAVDNIPGANGT
-280 KRLNVGKEDAYHS
+280 KLKTGKEDAYHS

-301 DVPLLVELKETKLTG
+301 DVPLELDLEDTKLTG
-316 FDFQQV
+316 FDFKLV
-322 QPLLQTL
+322 QPLLQEL

-337 IEKLQEIFGGAAVPP
+337 IEQLQATFGGVPDP
-352 QIGSDSQ
+352 KMEVDEEPTGSIDLGSN
-359 EAVSSIITNSD
+359 A
-370 SEDLWF
+370 EDLWF
-376 FSAEDTEQY
+376 FSAEDTEKY
-385 QLSRKCP
+385 RLSQKCP
-392 IRSQIIDTE
+392 IEPQIIDSW
-401 AKLQA
+401 AKLA
-406 LIANLKQYQDP
+406 VLIITLKQHTDP
-417 KHPVA
+417 NYPVA

-441 CCWGAEPD
+441 CCWGTAID
-449 SIAYIP
+449 NMAYIP
-455 IGHTHGDNLDLE
+455 IGHETGDNLE
-467 LVLNNLRSI
+467 LASVLDNLRSI
-476 LESAEYPKVL
+476 LESSEYPKVF

-533 GIVPQSYSELVPK
+533 SIVPQSYTDLVPK
-546 GQSIADLNIHT
+546 GSSIASVDIPR

-567 GTYRLHHILKAELAE
+567 GTYRLHHILKAELAA
-582 SPRLLTL
+582 SPKLLSL

-614 YLDTLSD
+614 YLHQLSHI
-621 VLAKDLA
+621 LAADIA
-628 KIEEQTYALAGEKF
+628 RIEEQTYTLAGETF
-642 NLGSPKQLAQ
+642 NLGSPKQLAH

-658 GLDTKNIRQTKSG
+658 GLDTKSIRKTKTG
-671 YSTDVNTLEKLQ
+671 YSTDITTLEKLQ

-689 DLILQHRTFSKLK
+689 DLILQHRTFAKLK
-702 STYVDALPLLIHP
+702 STYVDALPELIHP
-715 QTGRVHTD
+715 KTGRVHTD

-751 RQIRRAF
+751 RQIRKAF
-758 IPAEGCLLAAAD
+758 IPAPGCILAAAD

-779 AHLSQEPVLITAYK
+779 AHLSQEPVLIAAYK

-803 QLLFEND
+803 KLLFEDDNI
-810 PVTSEQRRLGKII
+810 TSEQRRLGKII

-834 KFGREVGIKASEGK
+834 KFGREADVKTSEAK
-848 IFIEKF
+848 IFIDKF
-854 YQRYP
+854 YDRYP

-871 AIALGYVETVCGR
+871 AIAQGYVETVCGR
-884 RRYFKFE
+884 RRYFNFE
-891 SGRLRGLK
+891 SGRLRQLK
-899 GSDPNE
+899 GTNPDDV
-905 INLDDLGNLGQIDAG
+905 NLLDLGNLGQLDAG

-941 MIQVEK
+941 MIKVDK
-947 LLENYQAKM
+947 LLEQYQAKL

-962 ELVLEIPLDEWEGL
+962 ELVLEIPIDEWAEL
-976 KPKIQTTMQ
+976 KPKIQTAMQ
-985 NAIDLS
+985 DAIDLT
-991 VPMVAEIGSGKN
+991 VPMVAEIGSGSN

>member
-1 VLGLISIVFNT
+1 
-12 EAYSSKFILIT
+12 
-23 INLSAFSSSSAPSA
+23 
-37 TFYMSESPLLILV
+37 MSPLLILV
-50 DGHSLAYRSYFA
+50 DGHSLAYRSYYA
-62 YAKGKD
+62 YAKSKS
-68 GGLKTSAGI
+68 GGLMTSAGV

-88 LVEIINSQKPSSMA
+88 LVEIINSQKPDSMA
-102 IAFDLRQPT
+102 IAFDLRAPT

-126 TPEDFIID
+126 TPEDFTID

-139 GLLTALNLPTVTAP
+139 LLLTALNLPTITAP
-153 GYEADDVLGTLAA
+153 GFEADDILGTLAGRGS
-166 RASREGYQVKILSGD
+166 RAGYRVKILSGD
-181 KDMFQLVNDLDQVS
+181 KDMFQLVNDLDRVS
-195 VLYLSS
+195 VLYMTS
-201 AYAKSGQP
+201 AFAQSGP
-209 GVTEMNE
+209 SVVEMNE
-216 AAVIAKMEITATQI
+216 QGVIDKMGVRADQI
-230 VDYKALCGDKSDSI
+230 IDYKALCGDKSDSI

-259 TQYHDL
+259 TEYQDL
-265 ESIYAAVDEIPGATG
+265 KTVYDRVDEIPGATG
-280 KRLNVGKEDAYHS
+280 KRLIAGKEDADHS

-301 DVPLLVELKETKLTG
+301 DVPLELELKETKLTG
-316 FDFQQV
+316 FDFGQV

-329 ELHRFSKD
+329 ELHRFNKD
-337 IEKLQEIFGGAAVPP
+337 IEKLHEAFGGVTIPDVIP
-352 QIGSDSQ
+352 DSQ
-359 EAVSSIITNSD
+359 EAVSLIAPD
-370 SEDLWF
+370 DESEELWF
-376 FSAEDTEQY
+376 FSAADTAKF
-385 QLSRKCP
+385 QLSRICP
-392 IRSQIIDTE
+392 IQPKIIDSL
-401 AKLQA
+401 AKLQG
-406 LIANLKQYQDP
+406 LMIILQHYTDP
-417 KHPVA
+417 NHPVS

-441 CCWGAEPD
+441 CCWGAETD
-449 SIAYIP
+449 SMAYIP
-455 IGHTHGDNLDLE
+455 VGHESGANLELE
-467 LVLNNLRSI
+467 LVLENLRSI
-476 LESAEYPKVL
+476 LESPTYPKVF

-501 NLAGVVFDT
+501 NLQGVVFDT

-533 GIVPQSYSELVPK
+533 GIVPQSYTELVAK
-546 GQSIADLNIHT
+546 GQTIANISIPL

-567 GTYRLHHILKAELAE
+567 GTYRLHSLLKAELAVA
-582 SPRLLTL
+582 PKLLAL

-600 LAAMEDRGIRIDAE
+600 LAEMEDRGINIDAE
-614 YLDTLSD
+614 YLKTLS
-621 VLAKDLA
+621 VILAKDLDR
-628 KIEEQTYALAGEKF
+628 IEEETYALAGEKF

-658 GLDTKNIRQTKSG
+658 ELDTKGIRQTKSG

-702 STYVDALPLLIHP
+702 STYVDALPALIHP
-715 QTGRVHTD
+715 KTGRVHTD

-733 LSSSNPN
+733 LSSSHPN

-758 IPAEGCLLAAAD
+758 IPAPGWILAAVD

-779 AHLSQEPVLITAYK
+779 AHLSQEPVLITAYN
-793 QNQDIHTVTA
+793 QNEDIHTVTA
-803 QLLFEND
+803 KLLFESD
-810 PVTSEQRRLGKII
+810 TITSEQRRMGKII
-823 NFGVIYGMGAA
+823 NFGVVYGMGAA
-834 KFGREVGIKASEGK
+834 KFGRETGVKTSEAK
-848 IFIEKF
+848 IFIDKF
-854 YQRYP
+854 YDRYP

-891 SGRLRGLK
+891 SGKLRGLK
-899 GSDPNE
+899 GSDPNQ
-905 INLDDLGNLGQIDAG
+905 INLDDLGNLGVLDAG

-941 MIQVEK
+941 MISIDR
-947 LLENYQAKM
+947 LLQPYQAKM

-962 ELVLEIPLDEWEGL
+962 ELVLEIPQDEWAEL
-976 KPKIQTTMQ
+976 QPKIKETME

-991 VPMVAEIGSGKN
+991 VPMVAEIGSGAN

>member
-1 VLGLISIVFNT
+1 
-12 EAYSSKFILIT
+12 
-23 INLSAFSSSSAPSA
+23 
-37 TFYMSESPLLILV
+37 MSQSPLLILV

-68 GGLKTSAGI
+68 GGLKTSGGI

-88 LVEIINSQKPSSMA
+88 LVEIIDSQKPDSLA

-111 FRHEADDNYKADRVE
+111 FRHDADDNYKADRVE

-139 GLLTALNLPTVTAP
+139 QLLAALNLPTITAV
-153 GYEADDVLGTLAA
+153 GFEADDVLGTLAG
-166 RASREGYQVKILSGD
+166 RASRAGYQVKILSGD
-181 KDMFQLVNDLDQVS
+181 KDMFQLVNDRDQVS

-201 AYAKSGQP
+201 VYAKSGQA
-209 GVTEMNE
+209 GVIEMNE
-216 AAVIAKMEITATQI
+216 QGVVEKMGVTAAQI

-259 TQYHDL
+259 TEYQDL
-265 ESIYAAVDEIPGATG
+265 ESLYLAVDEIPGAVG
-280 KRLNVGKEDAYHS
+280 NKLRQGKEDAYHS

-301 DVPLLVELKETKLTG
+301 DVPLVVELRETKLTG
-316 FDFQQV
+316 FDFDRV

-329 ELHRFSKD
+329 ELHRFKKD
-337 IEKLQEIFGGAAVPP
+337 IEKLQSTFGGIIQPE
-352 QIGSDSQ
+352 IEHDSH
-359 EAVSSIITNSD
+359 EPVNSEPGNNNSD
-370 SEDLWF
+370 ESEDLWF
-376 FSAEDTEQY
+376 FSAVDTEKF
-385 QLSRKCP
+385 QLSRQCP
-392 IRSQIIDTE
+392 IQPQIVDSV

-406 LIANLKQYQDP
+406 LITILNQYHHSDA
-417 KHPVA
+417 PVA

-441 CCWGAEPD
+441 CCWGTETD
-449 SIAYIP
+449 LMAYIP
-455 IGHTHGDNLDLE
+455 IGHEQGDNLDLD
-467 LVLNNLRSI
+467 LVLQHLRPI

-486 QNAKFDRLVFKNQGI
+486 QNAKFDRLVFKNQEI

-533 GIVPQSYSELVPK
+533 GIVPQSYNDLVPK
-546 GQSIADLNIHT
+546 GKSIANINIPA

-567 GTYRLHHILKAELAE
+567 GTYRLHNLLKAELAK
-582 SPRLLTL
+582 SPKLLAL
-589 LQDIE
+589 LQNIE

-614 YLDTLSD
+614 YLQKLSHL
-621 VLAKDLA
+621 LAADLA
-628 KIEEQTYALAGEKF
+628 SIEAQTYLLAGEKF
-642 NLGSPKQLAQ
+642 NLGSPKQLAH

-658 GLDTKNIRQTKSG
+658 ELDTKSIRQTKSG

-702 STYVDALPLLIHP
+702 STYVDALPALIHP

-751 RQIRRAF
+751 RQIRKAF
-758 IPAEGCLLAAAD
+758 IPAKGWLLAAAD

-803 QLLFEND
+803 QLLFETD
-810 PVTSEQRRLGKII
+810 TVTSEQRRLGKII

-834 KFGREVGIKASEGK
+834 KFGREAGVKASEGK
-848 IFIEKF
+848 IFIDKF

-871 AIALGYVETVCGR
+871 AIAQGYVETVCGR

-891 SGRLRGLK
+891 SGRLRGFQGK
-899 GSDPNE
+899 DPSE

-941 MIQVEK
+941 MIQVDK
-947 LLENYQAKM
+947 LLEKYQAKM

-962 ELVLEIPLDEWEGL
+962 ELVLEIPLDEWEEL
-976 KPKIQTTMQ
+976 KPKIQTAMQ

-991 VPMVAEIGSGKN
+991 VPMVAKIGSGAN

>member
-1 VLGLISIVFNT
+1 
-12 EAYSSKFILIT
+12 
-23 INLSAFSSSSAPSA
+23 
-37 TFYMSESPLLILV
+37 MSPTPLLILV
-50 DGHSLAYRSYFA
+50 DGHSLAYRSYYA
-62 YAKGKD
+62 YAKSKS
-68 GGLKTSAGI
+68 GGLMTSAGV

-88 LVEIINSQKPSSMA
+88 LVEIINSQKPDSMA

-126 TPEDFIID
+126 TPEDFTID

-139 GLLTALNLPTVTAP
+139 LLLTALNLPTITAP
-153 GYEADDVLGTLAA
+153 GFEADDILGTLAGRGS
-166 RASREGYQVKILSGD
+166 RAGYQVKILSGD
-181 KDMFQLVNDLDQVS
+181 KDMFQLVNDRDRVS

-201 AYAKSGQP
+201 AYSPGGQP
-209 GVTEMNE
+209 GTTEMNE
-216 AAVIAKMEITATQI
+216 QGVIDKMGVRANQI
-230 VDYKALCGDKSDSI
+230 IDYKALCGDKSDSI

-259 TQYHDL
+259 TEYQDL
-265 ESIYAAVDEIPGATG
+265 KTVYDRVDEIPGATG
-280 KRLNVGKEDAYHS
+280 KKLVAGKEDADHS

-301 DVPLLVELKETKLTG
+301 DVPLELELKETKLTG
-316 FDFQQV
+316 FDFGQV

-329 ELHRFSKD
+329 ELHRFNKD
-337 IEKLQEIFGGAAVPP
+337 IEKLHEAFGGVTIPDVIP
-352 QIGSDSQ
+352 DSQ
-359 EAVSSIITNSD
+359 EAVSLIAPD
-370 SEDLWF
+370 DESEELWF
-376 FSAEDTEQY
+376 FSAEDTEKF
-385 QLSRKCP
+385 QLSRICP
-392 IRSQIIDTE
+392 IQPKIIDSL

-406 LIANLKQYQDP
+406 LIIILQHHTDP
-417 KHPVA
+417 NHPVS

-441 CCWGAEPD
+441 CCWGAETD
-449 SIAYIP
+449 SMAYIP
-455 IGHTHGDNLDLE
+455 IGHEFGDNLGLE
-467 LVLNNLRSI
+467 LVLENLRSI
-476 LESAEYPKVL
+476 LESATYPKVL

-501 NLAGVVFDT
+501 NLQGVVFDT

-533 GIVPQSYSELVPK
+533 GIIPQSYTELVAK
-546 GQSIADLNIHT
+546 GQTIANISIPL

-567 GTYRLHHILKAELAE
+567 GTYRLHDLLKAELAAA
-582 SPRLLTL
+582 PKLLAL

-600 LAAMEDRGIRIDAE
+600 LAAMEDRGINIDAE
-614 YLDTLSD
+614 YLQTLS
-621 VLAKDLA
+621 VILAKDLDR
-628 KIEEQTYALAGEKF
+628 IEEETYALAGEKF

-658 GLDTKNIRQTKSG
+658 ELDTKGIRQTKSG

-702 STYVDALPLLIHP
+702 STYVDALPALIHP
-715 QTGRVHTD
+715 KTGRVHTD

-758 IPAEGCLLAAAD
+758 IPAPGWILAAVD

-779 AHLSQEPVLITAYK
+779 AHLSQEPVLITAYN
-793 QNQDIHTVTA
+793 QNEDIHSVTA
-803 QLLFEND
+803 KLLFETD
-810 PVTSEQRRLGKII
+810 TVTSEQRRMGKII
-823 NFGVIYGMGAA
+823 NFGVVYGMGAA
-834 KFGREVGIKASEGK
+834 KFARETGIKTSEAK

-854 YQRYP
+854 YDRYP

-891 SGRLRGLK
+891 SGKLRGLK
-899 GSDPNE
+899 GSDPNS
-905 INLDDLGNLGQIDAG
+905 INLDDLGNLGMLDAG

-941 MIQVEK
+941 MISIDR
-947 LLENYQAKM
+947 LLEPYQAKM

-962 ELVLEIPLDEWEGL
+962 ELVLEIPKDEWEEL
-976 KPKIQTTMQ
+976 QPKIKTTMES
-985 NAIDLS
+985 AIDLS
-991 VPMVAEIGSGKN
+991 VPMVAETGSGDN
-1003 WMEAK
+1003 WMDAK

>member
-1 VLGLISIVFNT
+1 
-12 EAYSSKFILIT
+12 
-23 INLSAFSSSSAPSA
+23 
-37 TFYMSESPLLILV
+37 MSQTPLLILV

-62 YAKGKD
+62 YAKSKS
-68 GGLKTSAGI
+68 GGLTTSAGV

-88 LVEIINSQKPSSMA
+88 LVEIINSQKPDSMA

-126 TPEDFIID
+126 TPEDFTID

-139 GLLTALNLPTVTAP
+139 QLLTALNLPTVTAV
-153 GYEADDVLGTLAA
+153 GFEADDVLGTLAG

-181 KDMFQLVNDLDQVS
+181 KDMFQLVSDSDRIS
-195 VLYLSS
+195 VLYMTSAFAQSS
-201 AYAKSGQP
+201 PSVVEMSEQGVVDKM
-209 GVTEMNE
+209 GVT
-216 AAVIAKMEITATQI
+216 AAQI
-230 VDYKALCGDKSDSI
+230 IDYKALCGDKSDSI

-259 TQYHDL
+259 NEFGNLQT
-265 ESIYAAVDEIPGATG
+265 IYDRVEEIPGANG
-280 KRLNVGKEDAYHS
+280 KKLIAGKDDADHS

-301 DVPLLVELKETKLTG
+301 DVPLEIELPETKLTG
-316 FDFQQV
+316 FDFKQV
-322 QPLLQTL
+322 QPILQTL

-337 IEKLQEIFGGAAVPP
+337 IEKLQEAFGGAAAPTPESINSPHEPVRE
-352 QIGSDSQ
+352 IVSTGGSIAQRVGTTIVIHD
-359 EAVSSIITNSD
+359 D
-370 SEDLWF
+370 GSEELWF
-376 FSAEDTEQY
+376 FSAEDTDKF
-385 QLSRKCP
+385 QLSRQCP
-392 IRSQIIDTE
+392 IQPQIIDTV

-406 LIANLKQYQDP
+406 LITNLQQHTDP
-417 KHPVA
+417 DRPVA

-428 DLEPRNAKLVGIG
+428 DLEPRNASLVGIG
-441 CCWGAEPD
+441 CCWGGET
-449 SIAYIP
+449 SSMAYIP
-455 IGHTHGDNLDLE
+455 IGHDSGDNLELE
-467 LVLNNLRSI
+467 LVLTNLKPI
-476 LESAEYPKVL
+476 LESATYPKVL

-501 NLAGVVFDT
+501 NLQGVVFDT

-533 GIVPQSYSELVPK
+533 SIVPQSYTELVPK
-546 GQSIADLNIHT
+546 GQTIANIGIPL

-567 GTYRLHHILKAELAE
+567 GTYRLHDLLKAELAAA
-582 SPRLLTL
+582 PKLLAL

-594 QPLEPI
+594 LPLEPI
-600 LAAMEDRGIRIDAE
+600 LANMEDRGINIDAE
-614 YLDTLSD
+614 YLQKLSL
-621 VLAKDLA
+621 VLAEDLD

-642 NLGSPKQLAQ
+642 NLASPKQLAQ

-658 GLDTKNIRQTKSG
+658 QLDTKGIRQTKSG

-702 STYVDALPLLIHP
+702 STYVDALPALIHP
-715 QTGRVHTD
+715 KTGRVHTD
-723 FNQAVTSTGR
+723 FNQAVTVTGR

-758 IPAEGCLLAAAD
+758 IPAPGWILAAAD

-779 AHLSQEPVLITAYK
+779 AHLSQEPVLITAYN
-793 QNQDIHTVTA
+793 QNEDIHTVTA
-803 QLLFEND
+803 KLLFESD
-810 PVTSEQRRLGKII
+810 TVTSEQRRMGKII
-823 NFGVIYGMGAA
+823 NFGVVYGMGAA
-834 KFGREVGIKASEGK
+834 KFGRETGVKTSEAK

-854 YQRYP
+854 YDRYP

-884 RRYFKFE
+884 RRYFRFE
-891 SGRLRGLK
+891 SGKLRGLK
-899 GSDPNE
+899 GSDPNS
-905 INLDDLGNLGQIDAG
+905 IDLDNLGNLGQLDAG
-920 HLRAAA
+920 YLRAAA

-941 MIQVEK
+941 MISIDK
-947 LLENYQAKM
+947 LLEPYQAKM

-962 ELVLEIPLDEWEGL
+962 ELVLEIPQDEWEEL
-976 KPKIQTTMQ
+976 QPKIKATMEG
-985 NAIDLS
+985 AIALS
-991 VPMVAEIGSGKN
+991 VPMVAEIGSGAN